1 MEDNEKKYPVI
12 YYDLNATDL
21 ETVQEISDQVAA
33 YFERE
38 KVPFILL
45 PKDVMVLKWLNKE
58 EVLYFLKNIIK
69 EVEEWQ

>member
-21 ETVQEISDQVAA
+21 ETVKEISDQVAA
-33 YFERE
+33 YFEKE

-45 PKDVMVLKWLNKE
+45 PKDTMILKWLNKE
-58 EVLYFLKNIIK
+58 EVLYFLKNIIE
-69 EVEEWQ
+69 EVEKWQ